1 VKLKLNLSLTT
12 KPAQRCAQPA
22 QTATL
27 LLKAP
32 ALIATTVCPTRKIS
46 SFDLLVIRTRK
57 PVRIASPVI
66 NARPVFRG
74 NKSYLRAMRAAEMAA
89 WHASIKFPTF

>member
-27 LLKAP
+27 LLTTP
-32 ALIATTVCPTRKIS
+32 ALLAIAGGSARKNS
-46 SFDLLVIRTRK
+46 SFDLLATRTRK
-57 PVRIASPVI
+57 PVRIAPPVI

-74 NKSYLRAMRAAEMAA
+74 NKSYLRALRAAEMAA